1 MKWELGKLAYFSEML
16 FNLKIN
22 KLADSSEADSPE
34 WVTNLKT
41 SMQSIID
48 DIMWP
53 AIAIILTLGLVYVI
67 ILGVNY
73 AKAETSDKKEE
84 AKKRIINAIVGVIIM
99 LALIAILKVVL
110 DNMPAIVSW
119 VDQMAGESGSSA

>member
-1 MKWELGKLAYFSEML
+1 MGKLVYFSEIL
-16 FNLKIN
+16 SNLKIN
-22 KLADSSEADSPE
+22 KLADSPE
-34 WVTNLKT
+34 WVTNLTT

-48 DIMWP
+48 NIMWP

-110 DNMPAIVSW
+110 DNMPEIVSW
-119 VDQMAGESGSSA
+119 VDQMAGESGGSA

>member
-1 MKWELGKLAYFSEML
+1 MILNIYNFLCT
-16 FNLKIN
+16 KIN
-22 KLADSSEADSPE
+22 KIASGSSNEE
-34 WVTNLKT
+34 WVDDIVETMK
-41 SMQSIID
+41 QIVG

-84 AKKRIINAIVGVIIM
+84 AKKRIINAIVGVVIM
-99 LALIAILKVVL
+99 LALIAILNVVITNI
-110 DNMPAIVSW
+110 DGIVTW
-119 VDQMAGESGSSA
+119 VNGITGGASG